1 MSLNIFIDGARALDL
16 LAHRVR
22 DHEDFVYTPFKDAPP
37 LCRYQHDG
45 CPSCLIGASLFDA
58 GVPVEVLESFDNF
71 EEVDQDGVASSSAGL
86 GIHEVRLPEWLTITP
101 KAMAIF
107 QVAQSAQDA
116 RNSWGV
122 ALQRAIEAAAK
133 FGPER
138 VVR

>member
-1 MSLNIFIDGARALDL
+1 MSFSIFIDGARALDL

-22 DHEDFVYTPFKDAPP
+22 DHESLVYMPFDSPP
-37 LCRYQHDG
+37 TCRYQDKG
-45 CPSCLIGASLFDA
+45 CPSCLIGAALFDA
-58 GVPVEVLESFDNF
+58 GVPIEILQSFDNL
-71 EEVDQDGVASSSAGL
+71 EDVDEDGVASSSAGA

-122 ALQRAIEAAAK
+122 ALQRAIEAATK

-138 VVR
+138 VV